1 MKKNDELLL
10 KMAHY
15 CTEPRLITAIAKHVG
30 ASESGTYKLLQ
41 KLVKSGEIKKTRDT
55 SACCQKFVYL
65 TINPEQL
72 PPLTQKNSL
81 KYKKDQKDQ
90 KDQKDKALAMV
101 DKEYNVKDCIKVV
114 GNTTIVKGLN
124 GYHGGKVKRA
134 EPRYYVGSSANLL

>member
-30 ASESGTYKLLQ
+30 ASESGTYKHLQ

-55 SACCQKFVYL
+55 SACCQKFFYL
-65 TINPEQL
+65 TNNPEQL

-90 KDQKDKALAMV
+90 KDKSLSMV

-114 GNTTIVKGLN
+114 GNTTIVKGFN

-134 EPRYYVGSSANLL
+134 QKRYYVGSSANIL